1 MRIIPK
7 KTRYHYAFRNKL
19 QTKRVAKLDARVNA
33 FGQIQT
39 KCNHIFQIKAWLQ
52 KYAPLLKS
60 KSENSGDAK
69 RLLFQPTARV
79 VPRETTT
86 HFVSYGGHQLL
97 FGNFGIISET
107 HGKLTAKFIKTIYL
121 DIAKTLKKKSKV
133 WLRLCCDTPV
143 TARPVETRMG
153 KGKGAI
159 SHWEAKIRPGQVLF
173 EFSGLRLTSMHHI
186 LNDLQQKSGLRLR
199 LVY

>member
-1 MRIIPK
+1 MRITPK
-7 KTRYHYAFRNKL
+7 KTRYHYTFRNKL
-19 QTKRVAKLDARVNA
+19 QTKKVAKIDAHVNA
-33 FGQIQT
+33 FGKIQT
-39 KCNHIFQIKAWLQ
+39 KCNHIFQINAWLQ
-52 KYAPLLKS
+52 TFTPLL
-60 KSENSGDAK
+60 NY
-69 RLLFQPTARV
+69 
-79 VPRETTT
+79 ETIDIQSDSYRIDYTT
-86 HFVSYGGHQLL
+86 CQFVSYGNTHQLL
-97 FGNFGIISET
+97 FGNYGIISET

-153 KGKGAI
+153 KGKGSI
-159 SHWEAKIRPGQVLF
+159 SYWEAKIRPGQVLF

-186 LNDLQQKSGLRLR
+186 LNDLQQKSSLRLR